1 MISSK
6 PLIVTSMHI
15 LQPKHSKLKQ
25 EEVSKLLVKYNIS
38 LAQLPKISKEDA
50 GVISLDVSVG
60 DVVKIERK
68 FNDGVEEY
76 FRVVV

>member
-1 MISSK
+1 
-6 PLIVTSMHI
+6 MHI

-25 EEVSKLLVKYNIS
+25 DEVKKLLVKYNIS

-50 GVISLDVSVG
+50 AVVSLGVETG

-68 FNDGVEEY
+68 NDNGEEEY

>member
-1 MISSK
+1 MTLSK
-6 PLIVTSMHI
+6 TPVRIMHV

-38 LAQLPKISKEDA
+38 LAQLPKISKEDVA
-50 GVISLDVSVG
+50 VFPLNANLG
-60 DVVKIERK
+60 DVIKIERK
-68 FNDGVEEY
+68 TVEGTEEY

>member
-1 MISSK
+1 
-6 PLIVTSMHI
+6 MHV

-38 LAQLPKISKEDA
+38 LAQLPKISKEDSA
-50 GVISLDVSVG
+50 VINLTANVG
-60 DVVKIERK
+60 DVVRIERK
-68 FNDGVEEY
+68 LDEGSEEY

>member
-1 MISSK
+1 M
-6 PLIVTSMHI
+6 TSMHV

-38 LAQLPKISKEDA
+38 LAQLPKVSKEDPS
-50 GVISLDVSVG
+50 VFDLNVSAG

-68 FNDGVEEY
+68 LEEGSEEY

>member
-1 MISSK
+1 
-6 PLIVTSMHI
+6 MHI

-25 EEVSKLLVKYNIS
+25 DDVKKLLVKYNIS

-50 GVISLDVSVG
+50 AVVTLGVETG

-68 FNDGVEEY
+68 NDNGEEEY